1 MHINLFD
8 PLQIRENLLPFTFTR
23 PVACIRVGILTIAE
37 KWEKY
42 GFHVGFET
50 QDYLGKKFEALPTN
64 VKVNGA
70 LCPSKEL
77 SEAILAL
84 TANTKLVSGDTVFA
98 VSGDG
103 SEAVNFEGTFRM
115 INQPWEIFQF
125 NKEQI
130 EADFI
135 LITKGRI
142 SQPITDPHTVVYG
155 KENVFLEEGATIR
168 AAIINAENGPVYIG
182 KNAHVHEGAIIS
194 GAFALCEGAHVNM
207 GAKMK
212 GDSTVGPHS
221 KVGGEVSNSVIF
233 GFSNKGHD
241 GFLGNSVVGEW
252 CNLGAD
258 TNTSN
263 LKNNYAPVKLWNYT
277 SERFVQ
283 TGLQFCGLMMGDHA
297 KCSINTMFNT
307 GTVVGVGSNI
317 FGAGFPKNF
326 IPSFSWGGSSGL
338 ITFQPRKFYEVAE
351 AVMQRRGMIFDDTEK
366 EIIDRIFEIT
376 TQYRTWD
383 KK

>member
-8 PLQIRENLLPFTFTR
+8 PPQIRENLLPFTFTR
-23 PVACIRVGILTIAE
+23 PVACIRIGIMTIAE

-42 GFHVGFET
+42 GFHIGFET
-50 QDYLGKKFEALPTN
+50 QEYLGKKFQALPTN

-77 SEAILAL
+77 SEAILELSAD
-84 TANTKLVSGDTVFA
+84 TKLVSGNTVLA
-98 VSGDG
+98 ISENG
-103 SEAVNFEGTFRM
+103 STAVNFEGAFRM
-115 INQPWEIFQF
+115 ISQPWEIFQF

-130 EADFI
+130 EADFA
-135 LITKGRI
+135 LITQGRT

-155 KENVFLEEGATIR
+155 KENVFLEEGASIR

-194 GAFALCEGAHVNM
+194 GAFALCEGSHVNM
-207 GAKMK
+207 GAKIK

-233 GFSNKGHD
+233 GFTNKGHD
-241 GFLGNSVVGEW
+241 GFLGNSVIGEW

-297 KCSINTMFNT
+297 KCGINTMFNT
-307 GTVVGVGSNI
+307 GTVVGVGANV

-338 ITFQPRKFYEVAE
+338 ITFQSRKFYEVAE
-351 AVMQRRGMIFDDTEK
+351 AVMQRRGLTFDDTEK
-366 EIIDRIFEIT
+366 EIIDRIFDIT
-376 TQYRTWD
+376 AQYRTWD

>member
-1 MHINLFD
+1 M
-8 PLQIRENLLPFTFTR
+8 
-23 PVACIRVGILTIAE
+23 V
-37 KWEKY
+37 
-42 GFHVGFET
+42 
-50 QDYLGKKFEALPTN
+50 
-64 VKVNGA
+64 
-70 LCPSKEL
+70 
-77 SEAILAL
+77 SESVVL
-84 TANTKLVSGDTVFA
+84 A
-98 VSGDG
+98 VSGSG
-103 SEAVNFEGTFRM
+103 AEEVKFEGAFRL
-115 INQPWEIFQF
+115 IQQPWEIFQY

-130 EADFI
+130 EADFAI
-135 LITKGRI
+135 ITKGRT
-142 SQPITDPHTVVYG
+142 SQPITDPHTIVYG
-155 KENVFLEEGATIR
+155 KENVFLEEGATVR
-168 AAIINAENGPVYIG
+168 AAIINAEKGPVYIG
-182 KNAHVHEGAIIS
+182 KNAQVHEGAIIS

-207 GAKMK
+207 GAKIK

-233 GFSNKGHD
+233 GYTNKGHD
-241 GFLGNSVVGEW
+241 GFLGNSVIGEW

-307 GTVVGVGSNI
+307 GTVIGVGSNI

-326 IPSFSWGGSSGL
+326 VPSFSWGGASGL

-351 AVMQRRGMIFDDTEK
+351 AVMQRRGLSFDEAEK
-366 EIIDRIFEIT
+366 EIIDRVFEIT
-376 TQYRTWD
+376 AQYRTWD